1 MIKMYYMSF
10 FGILLLLG
18 SAVFLCKSAYSYYD
32 RTLEYYREVLSF
44 LYTVKQK
51 ISTSSTKITV
61 ILHDMDNLMLLCE
74 CGFIKKAG
82 EQGVYTAYLSC
93 EDKFMLDSEDKNI
106 LRGYFADMG
115 KNMLCAEIEN
125 ISRCI
130 TQLEAKYQTI
140 MQQTPSKKKV
150 SSTVIICIALLA
162 VILIV

>member
-61 ILHDMDNLMLLCE
+61 ILHDMDNLKLLCE

-82 EQGVYTAYLSC
+82 EQGCIRRICHARTNLCLTLRTRTSC
-93 EDKFMLDSEDKNI
+93 
-106 LRGYFADMG
+106 ADTLPIWE
-115 KNMLCAEIEN
+115 KICFVPRLK
-125 ISRCI
+125 IS
-130 TQLEAKYQTI
+130 AD
-140 MQQTPSKKKV
+140 
-150 SSTVIICIALLA
+150 ALLSSRQN
-162 VILIV
+162 IKRSCNRHRLRKK